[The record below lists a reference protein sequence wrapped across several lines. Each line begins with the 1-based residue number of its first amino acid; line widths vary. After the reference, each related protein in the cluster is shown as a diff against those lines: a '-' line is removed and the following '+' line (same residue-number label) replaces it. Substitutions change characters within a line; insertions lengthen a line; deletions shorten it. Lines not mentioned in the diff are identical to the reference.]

1 MVEFGSVSVIRT
13 VTGIVLGAALSAA
26 LTACAAQGYGNT
38 FSAPIGAPSAPA
50 TNPESAAPPQA
61 EGEAAPLPFKGR
73 LLDGNPKALPPAVAA
88 SLSNSSDI
96 VFNYREELS
105 HDHYTVPLA
114 LSAFDPL
121 TYAGYPLG
129 NYSVT
134 AFASLGVSQGD
145 RVLGDYTAKVHLN
158 RDYTLY
164 YQPTYIELEHAAK
177 AAVRQKI
184 DAQLYRDA
192 NRLAQAAAAG
202 ETH

>member
-1 MVEFGSVSVIRT
+1 MFRIMTAVLL
-13 VTGIVLGAALSAA
+13 GIA
-26 LTACAAQGYGNT
+26 LTAALAACSAQGYANT
-38 FSAPIGAPSAPA
+38 YSAPLVAPSAPA
-50 TNPESAAPPQA
+50 TNPESVAPPQK
-61 EGEAAPLPFKGR
+61 EGAAAPLPFKGR
-73 LLDGNPKALPPAVAA
+73 LLDGNPQALPPAVAA

-121 TYAGYPLG
+121 TYVGYPLG

-145 RVLGDYTAKVHLN
+145 RVLGDYTAKVHLT
-158 RDYTLY
+158 REYTLY

-184 DAQLYRDA
+184 DEQLYRDA
-192 NRLAQAAAAG
+192 GRIAQAAAAG
-202 ETH
+202 RAH